1 MNRIAFSIVL
11 VGLGGVAGLFVSS
24 GLAEPTTVVRGPD
37 ATKVT
42 ALQKERRDVLR
53 EAVKLTEEGYRNG
66 VGEFTSIPRLTI
78 NLLNAELDLATDH
91 AGRVAVRERMVEQFN
106 VIEKTAAQRFESLVG
121 DKTELLEAKAARLKA
136 EIDLLLETAD
146 GR

>member
-1 MNRIAFSIVL
+1 
-11 VGLGGVAGLFVSS
+11 
-24 GLAEPTTVVRGPD
+24 
-37 ATKVT
+37 
-42 ALQKERRDVLR
+42 
-53 EAVKLTEEGYRNG
+53 
-66 VGEFTSIPRLTI
+66 
-78 NLLNAELDLATDH
+78 
-91 AGRVAVRERMVEQFN
+91 